1 MSTEENK
8 AIVRRAYEE
17 VFSNGNFAVAD
28 ELYTATH
35 VNHYPGNPPGLP
47 SGLEGFKQ
55 LIAFYRS
62 AFPDLHFT
70 IEDQIAEGDK
80 VVTRTTSA
88 GTNTGSLMGIPAT
101 GKSATITGIQIDRIA
116 DGKIVET
123 WGNFDQL
130 GLLQQIGI
138 VPSMG

>member
-8 AIVRRAYEE
+8 AIARRAYEKL
-17 VFSNGNFAVAD
+17 FSEGQYALAD
-28 ELYTATH
+28 ELYASTH
-35 VNHYPGNPPGLP
+35 VNYFPGNPPGLP
-47 SGLEGFKQ
+47 AGVEGLKQ
-55 LIAFYRS
+55 LIGLYRS

-80 VVTRTTSA
+80 VVTRTTTT
-88 GTNTGSLMGIPAT
+88 GTNTQPLMGMPAT
-101 GKSATITGIQIDRIA
+101 GKSAVVTGIQIDRIV

-130 GLLQQIGI
+130 GLLQQLGVI
-138 VPSMG
+138 PQMG